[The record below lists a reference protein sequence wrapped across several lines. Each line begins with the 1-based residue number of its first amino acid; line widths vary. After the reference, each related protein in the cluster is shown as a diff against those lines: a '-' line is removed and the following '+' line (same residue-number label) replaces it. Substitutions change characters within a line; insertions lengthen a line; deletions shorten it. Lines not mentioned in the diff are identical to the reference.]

1 MTFPRQIAAAVLGCA
16 LIFGSAVIGATQQPA
31 PEKQEQKRPEPAAA
45 QPAGENQARENAQEP
60 ESNRKL
66 AEESREAAGEE
77 GTEFKQSAVVRGLA
91 HATGMSPLTA
101 YWVFTAA
108 NFVII
113 TAVILMILRKKLPG
127 WFSGRTQTIQ
137 ASMKEAQRASAEAQ
151 ARLADIEARLAR
163 MDQEVA
169 ALRASAE
176 AEGTQEEQRI
186 HAAAEEDKRKIIAAA
201 ETEIVA
207 LSRLAQRELK
217 AYAAALAVE
226 LAEQRVQVDEETD
239 RRLVRDFAGHF
250 QSDGGR

>member
-1 MTFPRQIAAAVLGCA
+1 MRIRRNIAAAWLSCA
-16 LIFGSAVIGATQQPA
+16 LLFGGAANGVAQQPA
-31 PEKQEQKRPEPAAA
+31 PEKQEQKKPEPAVA
-45 QPAGENQARENAQEP
+45 QPAGENQARGQEP

-77 GTEFKQSAVVRGLA
+77 GTEFKQSPVVRGLA

-108 NFVII
+108 NFVIV
-113 TAVILMILRKKLPG
+113 ALVILMILKKKLPG

-137 ASMKEAQRASAEAQ
+137 ASMKDAQQASAEAR

-169 ALRASAE
+169 ALRAGAE
-176 AEGTQEEQRI
+176 AEGAQEEQRI
-186 HAAAEEDKRKIIAAA
+186 HAAAQEDKQKIIAAA
-201 ETEIVA
+201 EAEIVA
-207 LSRLAQRELK
+207 LSRMAQRELK